1 MSRQDRQE
9 AARKDRNA
17 LIPVFAQAF
26 SQGGLKA
33 AQNELILLKR
43 SCPQRGSQYELAF
56 HETCRIARKGS
67 SPVLA

>member
-17 LIPVFAQAF
+17 LVPVFAKAF

-33 AQNELILLKR
+33 AQNELMLLKK
-43 SCPQRGSQYELAF
+43 SCPQRGSQYEMAF
-56 HETCRIARKGS
+56 HETLRVARKGTN
-67 SPVLA
+67 PVMA